1 MMRALFSGVT
11 GLDTNTLRMDVVG
24 NNVANVNTIGFKRSR
39 VTFEESVSQLLEG
52 ATGPAERLGGSNPTQ
67 VGTGTRVG
75 SVDRIFSQGNL
86 EQTGVETDLAL
97 QGKAFFILSDTV
109 QNYYTRVG
117 SFQLDGAGRLVDP
130 VNHFVVQG
138 FPYDRVS
145 KTFSGGF
152 GAIQVPVGQA
162 EPANATTQIGYHGNL
177 NADSEPAGTHAQS
190 SVFYAGSGAVAA
202 GDSVLAGLKA
212 DSDGIVD
219 LLSAG
224 DKVNYSATVGGN
236 QVTGVFN
243 VGANS
248 KVSDLLTA
256 VENTLNA
263 VPGVDG
269 ITLTMDADGRI
280 QLATPDKS
288 GVSSEV
294 TGLILQAQDSTGL
307 PRDDFNSLAGM
318 TTTQAA
324 KDPGTFSEETTVYD
338 SLGFSHVVK
347 LDFTRV
353 LGANQFTWT
362 AEVDGGKTPI
372 LVGSSGRVTF
382 NNDGSLSGFF
392 FDPVGDVLPT
402 KLSIS
407 PTSGAK
413 TPLEIDLEPGTIGGF
428 DGITMLKA
436 GTTLEASQDG
446 FTQGTMVDFRIDRE
460 GTVSARFSNG
470 ISRPVGKLALAEFVN
485 PVGLLNTGG
494 SNYQATVN
502 SGEALVGTAGAS
514 ITADIVSGSIEQSNV
529 DLAREFSN
537 MILAQ
542 RGFQASARVI
552 TTSDEVLSELLNIK
566 R

>member
-1 MMRALFSGVT
+1 
-11 GLDTNTLRMDVVG
+11 MDVVG
-24 NNVANVNTIGFKRSR
+24 NNIANVNTIGFKRSR

-97 QGKAFFILSDTV
+97 QGRAFFIVSDSV

-117 SFQLDGAGRLVDP
+117 SFQLDGTGRLVDP

-138 FPYDRVS
+138 FPYDRVTG
-145 KTFSGGF
+145 TFSGSLGS
-152 GAIQVPVGQA
+152 IQVPVGQA
-162 EPANATTQIGYHGNL
+162 EPANPTSEIAYHGNL

-190 SVFYAGSGAVAA
+190 SIFYTPTGTAPTATTALT
-202 GDSVLAGLKA
+202 DLKA
-212 DSDGIVD
+212 DLEGIVD
-219 LLSAG
+219 LLG
-224 DKVNYSATVGGN
+224 DGDQINFSATVGVE
-236 QVTGVFN
+236 QVTGVFD
-243 VGANS
+243 VGAAS
-248 KVSDLLTA
+248 TVGELLTA
-256 VENTLNA
+256 IEASLNN
-263 VPGVDG
+263 VDGVDG
-269 ITLTMDADGRI
+269 ITLSLDADGRI
-280 QLATPDKS
+280 QLATPDKL
-288 GVSSEV
+288 GTTAEVS
-294 TGLILQAQDSTGL
+294 GLILQAQDSADV

-318 TTTQAA
+318 TTTQTA
-324 KDPGTFSEETTVYD
+324 KDPGKFTEETTVYD

-353 LGANQFTWT
+353 LGANQFTWEAT
-362 AEVDGGKTPI
+362 VDDGDTPI
-372 LVGSSGRVTF
+372 LIGNKGRVTF

-413 TPLEIDLEPGTIGGF
+413 TPLEISLTPGTIGAF
-428 DGITMLKA
+428 DGITLLKA
-436 GTTLEASQDG
+436 GATLEASQDG

-470 ISRPVGKLALAEFVN
+470 ISRPVGQLALAEFVN

-494 SNYQATVN
+494 SNYQATAN
-502 SGEALVGTAGAS
+502 SGEALVGVAGAS
-514 ITADIVSGSIEQSNV
+514 ITADVVSGSIEQSNV

-552 TTSDEVLSELLNIK
+552 TTSDEVLSELLNLK
-566 R
+566 W

>member
-11 GLDTNTLRMDVVG
+11 GLDTNVLRMDVVG

-52 ATGPAERLGGSNPTQ
+52 ATGPADRLGGSNPTQ

-86 EQTGVETDLAL
+86 EQTGVDTDLAL
-97 QGKAFFILSDTV
+97 QGRAFFILSDTV
-109 QNYYTRVG
+109 QSYYTRVG
-117 SFQLDGAGRLVDP
+117 SFQLDGVGRLVDP

-138 FPYDRVS
+138 FAYDRVNKS
-145 KTFSGGF
+145 FAGGL

-162 EPANATTQIGYHGNL
+162 EPANATKQIAYHGNL
-177 NADSEPAGTHAQS
+177 NADSEPAGTHAES
-190 SVFYAGSGAVAA
+190 SVFYAGTGDIAN
-202 GDSVLAGLKA
+202 GDSVLADLRA
-212 DSDGIVD
+212 DSAGIVD
-219 LLSAG
+219 LLTDT
-224 DKVNYSATVGGN
+224 DKINYSATVGGT

-243 VGANS
+243 VTATS
-248 KVSDLLTA
+248 KVSDLLSA
-256 VENTLNA
+256 VEATLN
-263 VPGVDG
+263 GVDG
-269 ITLTMDADGRI
+269 VEGVTLTMDADGRV
-280 QLATPDKS
+280 QLATPDRQ
-288 GVSSEV
+288 GTEAEV
-294 TGLILQAQDSTGL
+294 TGLILQAQDTTGL

-362 AEVDGGKTPI
+362 AQVDDGATPI
-372 LVGSSGRVTF
+372 LVGNSGRVTF

-407 PTSGAK
+407 PASGAK
-413 TPLEIDLEPGTIGGF
+413 APLEIALEPGSIGGF

-436 GTTLEASQDG
+436 GATLEASQDG